1 MRKAWRLVLAAALV
15 IGVCVG
21 VVRAQVELDRI
32 LARVGARVITRSDV
46 QQAQQLRLV
55 DDVSSEA
62 AVQRRLEERWLV
74 LEEIRRGAPL
84 SPGNDN
90 DLAARR
96 ADWERKVG
104 GKAAAAALLEKA
116 SMSEAALLAWLR
128 DDLRIEAYLARQFAT
143 VPAADRPKASDD
155 WLNRLRQRAKVR

>member
-1 MRKAWRLVLAAALV
+1 MAIVWRRVLAAALA
-15 IGVCVG
+15 IGFGVG

-32 LARVGARVITRSDV
+32 LSRVGARVITKSDV
-46 QQAQQLRLV
+46 QQAQQLKLV

-62 AVQRRLEERWLV
+62 AVQRGLEERWLV
-74 LEEIRRGAPL
+74 LEEMRRGAPL
-84 SPGNDN
+84 SPGSDN

-116 SMSEAALLAWLR
+116 SMSETALLAWLR

-143 VPAADRPKASDD
+143 VPAAERAKASTD
-155 WLNRLRQRAKVR
+155 WLNRLRQRAR

>member
-1 MRKAWRLVLAAALV
+1 MRKAWRLVLAAALA

-32 LARVGARVITRSDV
+32 LARVGARVITKSDV

-55 DDVSSEA
+55 EDLSSEA
-62 AVQRRLEERWLV
+62 AVQRCLEERWLV
-74 LEEIRRGAPL
+74 LEEVRRGAPL
-84 SPGNDN
+84 SPGSEN
-90 DLAARR
+90 DLTARR

-116 SMSEAALLAWLR
+116 SMSEAALLIWLR

-143 VPAADRPKASDD
+143 VPAADRPKASTD
-155 WLNRLRQRAKVR
+155 WLNRLRQRSKVR

>member
-15 IGVCVG
+15 IGVGVG

-32 LARVGARVITRSDV
+32 LARVGARVITKSDV

-55 DDVSSEA
+55 EDVSSEA
-62 AVQRRLEERWLV
+62 AVQRCLEERWLV
-74 LEEIRRGAPL
+74 LEEVRRGAPL
-84 SPGNDN
+84 SPGSEN

-128 DDLRIEAYLARQFAT
+128 DDLRVEAYLARQFAT
-143 VPAADRPKASDD
+143 VPAADRPKASAD
-155 WLNRLRQRAKVR
+155 WLDRLRQRAKVR